1 MKKKLALLLAIM
13 LLAAV
18 GCGKNAPTAG
28 GPANSPPTGGQGAQ
42 QGGTN
47 PGNTSGNTSG
57 GSSTTPNNPGTGT
70 PATGGG
76 GRNTGPTPFEK
87 VNLGPLKEG
96 ELAKVGPIDV
106 TVEKFVVKTKA
117 PGLPPNSSL
126 VYLLVLVKMTNNNTV
141 DQPINLLSHFK
152 FHNSE
157 EKPYSMQ
164 TAPTNTETQRL
175 TGTLLPGESKEGY
188 IGFMV
193 KLSPGTGKFV
203 YTHPDFGDA
212 TWELQS

>member
-18 GCGKNAPTAG
+18 GCGKNAPSG
-28 GPANSPPTGGQGAQ
+28 GGGNAPQSPGSGGQGAQ

-47 PGNTSGNTSG
+47 PGNPSG

-126 VYLLVLVKMTNNNTV
+126 VYLLVLVKITNNNTV

-193 KLSPGTGKFV
+193 KLTPGAGKFV
-203 YTHPDFGDA
+203 YSHPDFGDA